1 MPTRD
6 GSAPLEGSLAR
17 RDFPHLVHDLAKQK
31 WSGVLTLTH
40 QGVRSVVVHEGR
52 LVFATSSNPDDRL
65 GELLL
70 RRGRLTL
77 RQLVDAGSAVRPGK
91 RLGAILVEQGV
102 LGPKELV
109 AAVVEH
115 TQEIIYGAFQWT
127 EGLFR
132 FEPGAAPAES
142 ITLNIRTPD
151 LIFEGM
157 RRIEHWSR
165 IDRGMGG
172 LEARYVRGAAALDV
186 GRSMTMP
193 AAYLEI
199 LTRLEGELG
208 VETICAASSLSSF
221 EVCRSLW
228 AFDVIGLVRRTDTPA
243 AESADDEGLG
253 MLLSSE

>member
-1 MPTRD
+1 LGTIS
-6 GSAPLEGSLAR
+6 GTPLEGRLAQ
-17 RDFPHLVHDLAKQK
+17 RDFPHLVHDLAEQG
-31 WSGVLTLTH
+31 WTGLLTLTH
-40 QGVRSVVVHEGR
+40 QGIRSVVVREGR

-70 RRGRLTL
+70 RRGRLSL
-77 RQLVDAGSAVRPGK
+77 RQLRDAGSSVRPGK
-91 RLGAILVEQGV
+91 RLGTILVEHGV
-102 LGPKELV
+102 LSPKELV

-132 FEPGAAPAES
+132 LEPGGDPAES
-142 ITLNIRTPD
+142 ITLNMRTPD
-151 LIFEGM
+151 LIFEGI
-157 RRIEHWSR
+157 RRIEAWSR
-165 IDRGMGG
+165 IERGMGG
-172 LEARYVRGAAALDV
+172 LDARYVMAPQALEV
-186 GRSMTMP
+186 GRSMTLP
-193 AAYLEI
+193 PGYLEI

-228 AFDVIGLVRRTDTPA
+228 AFDVIGLVKRADTPA

-253 MLLSSE
+253 LLLSSE